1 MCGYGKRVADS
12 HWFSRSRIAEM
23 ARAAAAVNEVE
34 SSGMKRK
41 KQADHAARRGGSMNL
56 PFLVAKNLL
65 FWGTIL
71 LSLYGLYAVVAAI

>member
-1 MCGYGKRVADS
+1 
-12 HWFSRSRIAEM
+12 M
-23 ARAAAAVNEVE
+23 ARAAAAVTEVE
-34 SSGMKRK
+34 SSGMKRR
-41 KQADHAARRGGSMNL
+41 KQADIAARRDRSVSL